1 MKKRIAALLLSAFL
15 VLSLA
20 SCGEKDNAK
29 TADPKALADDML
41 KALAPQ
47 GETIEVTGDVAA
59 NYYEIGDA
67 VKEYRIYLSTMYL
80 AEEVAVF
87 QAADAKDLDT
97 IKVMCDKRI
106 TDLKDSFD
114 GYLPEEYAVVEDNAQ
129 VLAEGDI
136 VALVIGGKESVE
148 AAKAV
153 FDKAL
158 G

>member
-1 MKKRIAALLLSAFL
+1 MKRILALMLSILF

-20 SCGEKDNAK
+20 ACGGKETK

-41 KALAPQ
+41 KALAAQ
-47 GETIEVTGDVAA
+47 GETMEVTGDVAA
-59 NYYEIGDA
+59 NYYTMGDS

-87 QAADAKDLDT
+87 RAADEKSVDAVKS
-97 IKVMCDKRI
+97 MCEQRI
-106 TDLKDSFD
+106 SDLKDSFD
-114 GYLPEEYAVVEDNAQ
+114 GYLPEEYAVVDENAT
-129 VLAEGDI
+129 VLAGGDI
-136 VALVIGGKESVE
+136 VALVIGSKDGVA

>member
-1 MKKRIAALLLSAFL
+1 MKRFLALTLSVLLLLS
-15 VLSLA
+15 LA
-20 SCGEKDNAK
+20 ACGGKETK

-41 KALAPQ
+41 KALAAQ

-59 NYYEIGDA
+59 NYYTIGDE

-87 QAADAKDLDT
+87 QATDEKSVDA
-97 IKVMCDKRI
+97 IKSVCEQRI

-114 GYLPEEYAVVEDNAQ
+114 GYLPEEYAVVEENATI
-129 VLAEGDI
+129 LTGGDI
-136 VALVIGGKESVE
+136 VALVIGSGDGVA

>member
-1 MKKRIAALLLSAFL
+1 MTKRIFALLLSVLL

-20 SCGEKDNAK
+20 ACGGKEEAK

-59 NYYEIGDA
+59 NYYDLGEA
-67 VKEYRIYLSTMYL
+67 VKEYRAYLSTMYL

-87 QAADAKDLDT
+87 QAADAKDVDT
-97 IKVMCDKRI
+97 LKALCDKRI
-106 TDLKDSFD
+106 ADLKDSFD
-114 GYLPEEYAVVEDNAQ
+114 GYLPEEYAVVEENAQ
-129 VLAEGDI
+129 VLAAGDI
-136 VALVIGGKESVE
+136 VALVIGSKEGVD

>member
-1 MKKRIAALLLSAFL
+1 M
-15 VLSLA
+15 
-20 SCGEKDNAK
+20 
-29 TADPKALADDML
+29 
-41 KALAPQ
+41 
-47 GETIEVTGDVAA
+47 
-59 NYYEIGDA
+59 
-67 VKEYRIYLSTMYL
+67 KEYRIYLSTMYL

-97 IKVMCDKRI
+97 IKAMCDKRI